1 MGEVNRQLTAFLR
14 RRQAL
19 RRTWQTRSALCSQ
32 YARLD
37 KFMRSAATEL
47 STGLTPDLPRQEKLD
62 GFLRSM
68 NLSGG
73 VVYYDKEG
81 RLRVEVPAAEELK
94 TRSARRELAEI
105 LGTPL
110 REGEEE
116 NNRICLPRQSLS
128 GHRPPWPGAPRQGEP
143 VSGDTGIWF
152 RREDGMLFLLLCDG
166 MGSGPGAKQE
176 SAQAAK
182 LIERF
187 LRAGMDPAEAVETV
201 SSALSLRGEAGAA
214 PPLTCSP
221 WTCSQGGAVSISR
234 GRPPPMSGGEG
245 KSSAP
250 WGVLLPAGIV
260 TGEQA
265 KPDVHRF
272 RGEQGDWIVMV
283 TDGILCGRRTF
294 GFGT

>member
-1 MGEVNRQLTAFLR
+1 
-14 RRQAL
+14 
-19 RRTWQTRSALCSQ
+19 
-32 YARLD
+32 
-37 KFMRSAATEL
+37 MRSAATEL

-116 NNRICLPRQSLS
+116 NNRILFAQAEPFRATAALA
-128 GHRPPWPGAPRQGEP
+128 GAPRQGEP

-187 LRAGMDPAEAVETV
+187 LRAGMDPA
-201 SSALSLRGEAGAA
+201 
-214 PPLTCSP
+214 
-221 WTCSQGGAVSISR
+221 
-234 GRPPPMSGGEG
+234 
-245 KSSAP
+245 
-250 WGVLLPAGIV
+250 
-260 TGEQA
+260 
-265 KPDVHRF
+265 
-272 RGEQGDWIVMV
+272 
-283 TDGILCGRRTF
+283 
-294 GFGT
+294 